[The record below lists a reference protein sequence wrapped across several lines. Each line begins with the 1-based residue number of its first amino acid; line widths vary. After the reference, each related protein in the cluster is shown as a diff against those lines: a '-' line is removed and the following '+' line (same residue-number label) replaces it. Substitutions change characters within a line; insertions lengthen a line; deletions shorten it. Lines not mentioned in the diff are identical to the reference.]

1 MKMEDRI
8 SEQRHSA
15 RTISTPKHLRSSV
28 WKYFGFYAA
37 NGKITTKN
45 KAVCRLCTKQ
55 LTYSSTTTNLR
66 SHLQACHRS
75 ETAEAPQATGA
86 TLQPYVTASCSV
98 HSASADP
105 LPETCKSDSTGSL
118 IRIIVICFMLSLV
131 LKHYLSLLQHNRQQT
146 NFQYSAVK

>member
-15 RTISTPKHLRSSV
+15 RTITTPKHLRSSV

-86 TLQPYVTASCSV
+86 TLQPYVTASYSV
-98 HSASADP
+98 RSASADP
-105 LPETCKSDSTGSL
+105 LPETCKSDSMGSVT
-118 IRIIVICFMLSLV
+118 RTLSMFYVVTSFKTL
-131 LKHYLSLLQHNRQQT
+131 YLSLLQHNRQQT